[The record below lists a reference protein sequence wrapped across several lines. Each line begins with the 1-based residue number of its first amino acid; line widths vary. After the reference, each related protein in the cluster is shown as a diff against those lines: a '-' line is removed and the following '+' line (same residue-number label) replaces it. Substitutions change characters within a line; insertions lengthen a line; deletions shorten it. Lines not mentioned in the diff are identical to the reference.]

1 MERRTFLAT
10 VAWTDALAAGA
21 YAQSSPAD
29 EESIRML
36 VKTFANARNAH
47 DGPAAAALYSQDGEW
62 IGARGASV
70 RGRIELARMWSGVTG
85 QVQRAIQSIDFAG
98 PNIAVVR
105 VLTQY
110 EQPISLH
117 HETFIFV
124 KDTGTWNIRVHQSV
138 D

>member
-10 VAWTDALAAGA
+10 VAWTAALAAEA
-21 YAQSSPAD
+21 DAQSSPAD
-29 EESIRML
+29 GESLRTL

-47 DGPAAAALYSQDGEW
+47 DGQAAAALYSEDGEW
-62 IGARGASV
+62 IGAHGALV

-85 QVQRAIQSIDFAG
+85 QVQRTIQSIDFAG

-110 EQPISLH
+110 EEPIGLH

-124 KDTGTWNIRVHQSV
+124 KDSGTWNIRVHQSV